1 MKTYSK
7 KIIIIVIIIGL
18 ILAYR
23 LSPLFTYLDINEIF
37 ENRENLLNR
46 VNDYFLFSSIIFISA
61 YIITVALSIPGAT
74 LLTISGGFFFGPVF
88 GTIYV
93 NIGAT
98 TGAVIIFL
106 ISRYLLGKNLQEKY
120 KHQLKKLNMELDE
133 NGTNYLL
140 TLRFIP
146 LFPFFLINILAGLTN
161 VPAKKFLWTTS
172 LGIIPG
178 SFIYAYIGY
187 AGTTINSSK
196 GLISKEIIIG
206 LVLLGLLSLVPV
218 VIKKIRSI
226 DV

>member
-1 MKTYSK
+1 MKNYIK
-7 KIIIIVIIIGL
+7 KIIILAIIITL
-18 ILAYR
+18 ILIYR
-23 LSPLFTYLDINEIF
+23 HSPLYAYLDINRIF
-37 ENRENLLNR
+37 ENRENILNI
-46 VNDYFLFSSIIFISA
+46 VNEYFLFSSIIFISVYTIA
-61 YIITVALSIPGAT
+61 VALSVPGAT
-74 LLTISGGFFFGPVF
+74 LLTISGGFFFGPVI

-98 TGAVIIFL
+98 TGAVIIFF
-106 ISRYLLGKNLQEKY
+106 IARYLLGKSLQEKY
-120 KHQLKKLNMELDE
+120 KSQLIKLNKELDE

-187 AGTTINSSK
+187 AGTTINSSEE
-196 GLISKEIIIG
+196 LISKEIIIA
-206 LVLLGLLSLVPV
+206 LVLLGTLSLVPV
-218 VIKKIRSI
+218 VVKKIRSRN
-226 DV
+226 V

>member
-1 MKTYSK
+1 MKTYTK
-7 KIIIIVIIIGL
+7 KIITVAIIVGL
-18 ILAYR
+18 VLAYW
-23 LSPLFTYLDINEIF
+23 LSPLYTYLDINRIF
-37 ENRENLLNR
+37 QNRENLLNR
-46 VNDYFLFSSIIFISA
+46 VNDNFLFSSIIFISV
-61 YIITVALSIPGAT
+61 YIIAVALSVPGAT
-74 LLTISGGFFFGPVF
+74 LLTISGGFFFGPVI

-106 ISRYLLGKNLQEKY
+106 ISRYLLGKSFQEKY
-120 KHQLKKLNMELDE
+120 KPQLKKLNKELDE
-133 NGTNYLL
+133 NGANYLL

-196 GLISKEIIIG
+196 GLISKELIIALI
-206 LVLLGLLSLVPV
+206 LLGTLSLVPV
-218 VIKKIRSI
+218 VVKKVRSR